1 MKQGREQLLSNR
13 VPVSVPTVRTRLLCR
28 CSSCLS
34 LRGTPRATKKPSPCS
49 ERADARSC
57 TAASGGA
64 LELTDGPISFGQVG
78 VKNRG
83 IRAKDNR
90 TSHQLDRVLIVPLL
104 VKNTLGIAI
113 MHAWSARE
121 NRRHISTL
129 LR

>member
-1 MKQGREQLLSNR
+1 L
-13 VPVSVPTVRTRLLCR
+13 V
-28 CSSCLS
+28 
-34 LRGTPRATKKPSPCS
+34 
-49 ERADARSC
+49 
-57 TAASGGA
+57 
-64 LELTDGPISFGQVG
+64 FGQIG